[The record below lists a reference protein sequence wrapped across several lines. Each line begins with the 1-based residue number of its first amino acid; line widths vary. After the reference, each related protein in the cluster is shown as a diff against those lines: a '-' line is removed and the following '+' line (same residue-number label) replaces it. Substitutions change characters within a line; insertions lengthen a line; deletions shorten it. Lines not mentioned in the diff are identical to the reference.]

1 MRKKFLSTLL
11 MGALVT
17 ASMSTFTSC
26 KDYDDDINN
35 LQTQIDALTPLKTVK
50 TELQSELAN
59 LQKQLEAKDA
69 QLQEAITK
77 LQTADA
83 DQTKQITKLAADVS
97 GLEARVKTAEEALA
111 KVNEAL
117 KGKASEAELKELA
130 GKVAAVESSL
140 VEPLKQIKELK
151 AGLDDVQTAQ
161 EGIKSDIQEQ
171 KDALEGYKTRLE
183 ALEKQGVSE
192 ADFKKIYDKID
203 EAKKALEDRLSKV
216 EADLA
221 KKSKE
226 FSTEISQLKADAKA
240 LSDRVDEVNKNVNVL
255 NVLLPTELRSI
266 VFAPDSYYYGIEAT
280 KIMTLKY
287 NAYTLPAAV
296 WNVKETKGYDKAER
310 YGSKDGSRV
319 LAFVANYHMN
329 PSTAVIDPATAKV
342 DVLSGDKEYIVARAS
357 NAGLSVA
364 SWKVENGMLKV
375 NLDVTHPE
383 MIKSVMNDGM
393 VTNFATQVTLPGMTL
408 NKDKEVKERTITSDY
423 ATLYAESIKNLKL
436 AHRAGD
442 DVPFLGVESPH
453 KSVLGGPDK
462 DHKHHQLLMQH
473 AFEAGVSGANAP
485 QDYVNYNET
494 LDLRKLVE
502 VHYTNAKGVNRLM
515 TAEELEANGMKYKFE
530 ITALYLG
537 ENKTSE
543 SAHAA
548 INPED
553 GYTFRPQ
560 MPDKEGKQQAYGA
573 EQARPTIGRTPL
585 VRVSLIDKN
594 GNVLDYGYIRI
605 KITEKKDPAEIVPDT
620 HFDYQGPD
628 YNYSYNGECNEPAKE
643 WKYETT
649 WIQTEYD
656 LYHMLGITRE
666 EFEANYG
673 KSPVKD
679 LTNGGLQQYKM
690 SENGKTFEKMEEPI
704 GQANTRNETSP
715 EDGTLTSIL
724 YWKMTPA
731 QAKEFFVTNKNANVQ
746 IAVKYE
752 SKDKSKLPDVFVT
765 FTTGKRIGTD
775 STPAGEVKLADNII
789 SNYWYAANTST
800 PGTAEIHS
808 NTLTPEDNP
817 GGTAEKM
824 ETTFGNV
831 FNGNKIGAT
840 LINVV
845 KDLTEG
851 KEYAAAKLKISLVFD
866 AANKGKE
873 YKGIDGKTYVMSV
886 SEDGKTLNAQIKGN
900 QATQAVAKLTSP
912 DDPSETMIS
921 YQHSDYAHALL
932 NYKDHNSLANDVV
945 KAIIGIKAQNKC
957 AKELALTNNT
967 FDVRFLR
974 PINAKNANKEIVDAS
989 YTEMQTIKATELL
1002 KFTDWRDAWNK
1013 KPGASI
1019 GGAYET
1025 YYGVTGVS
1033 IEGITNGESIS
1044 HNPNVLTNLGQS
1056 DPKTFVPLGEVT
1068 KNIDFVYTA
1077 ADGGTLTYKNLAA
1090 TVQEFQIKIPVTVKY
1105 FWGYITENVTI
1116 TVKKTAGN
1124 AKKF

>member
-1 MRKKFLSTLL
+1 MRKNFLGTLL
-11 MGALVT
+11 MGALIT
-17 ASMSTFTSC
+17 ASVGTFTSC

-140 VEPLKQIKELK
+140 VEHLKQIKELK
-151 AGLDDVQTAQ
+151 AGLEDVKTAQ

-171 KDALEGYKTRLE
+171 KDALEAYKTRLE
-183 ALEKQGVSE
+183 ALEKKGVSE
-192 ADFKKIYDKID
+192 ADLKKIYDKI
-203 EAKKALEDRLSKV
+203 EETNKALDKKLS
-216 EADLA
+216 E
-221 KKSKE
+221 
-226 FSTEISQLKADAKA
+226 EIAQLKADAKA

-310 YGSKDGSRV
+310 YEAKAGSRV

-502 VHYTNAKGVNRLM
+502 VHYTNAKGENRWM
-515 TAEELEANGMKYKFE
+515 SPDELEANGMKYKFE

-605 KITEKKDPAEIVPDT
+605 KITEKKDPAEIVPDK

>member
-1 MRKKFLSTLL
+1 
-11 MGALVT
+11 MGALIT
-17 ASMSTFTSC
+17 ASVGTFTSC

-140 VEPLKQIKELK
+140 VEHLKQIKELK
-151 AGLDDVQTAQ
+151 AGLEDVKTAQ

-171 KDALEGYKTRLE
+171 KDALEAYKTRLE
-183 ALEKQGVSE
+183 ALEKKGVSE
-192 ADFKKIYDKID
+192 ADLKKIYDKI
-203 EAKKALEDRLSKV
+203 EETNKALDKKLS
-216 EADLA
+216 E
-221 KKSKE
+221 
-226 FSTEISQLKADAKA
+226 EIAQLKADAKA

-310 YGSKDGSRV
+310 YEAKAGSRV

-502 VHYTNAKGVNRLM
+502 VHYTNAKGENRWM
-515 TAEELEANGMKYKFE
+515 SPDELEANGMKYKFE

-605 KITEKKDPAEIVPDT
+605 KITEKKDPAEIVPDK

>member
-1 MRKKFLSTLL
+1 

-140 VEPLKQIKELK
+140 VEHLKQIKELK
-151 AGLDDVQTAQ
+151 AGLEDVKTAQ

-171 KDALEGYKTRLE
+171 KDALEAYKTRLE
-183 ALEKQGVSE
+183 ALEKKGVSE
-192 ADFKKIYDKID
+192 ADLKKIYDKIE
-203 EAKKALEDRLSKV
+203 EATKALDKKLS
-216 EADLA
+216 E
-221 KKSKE
+221 
-226 FSTEISQLKADAKA
+226 EIAQLKADAKS
-240 LSDRVDEVNKNVNVL
+240 LSDKIDAVSTNVNVL

-266 VFAPDSYYYGIEAT
+266 VFAPDSYYWGIEAT
-280 KIMTLKY
+280 KIQTLKY
-287 NAYTLPAAV
+287 NAYTLSPVA

-310 YGSKDGSRV
+310 YEAKAGSRV

-342 DVLSGDKEYIVARAS
+342 NVLSGDKEYTRAAAE
-357 NAGLSVA
+357 AGLSVA
-364 SWKVENGMLKV
+364 SWTVEGGMLKV
-375 NLDVTHPE
+375 NLDVTNPE
-383 MIKSVMNDGM
+383 KIKSVKENEM
-393 VTNFATQVTLPGMTL
+393 VTVFATQVTLPGMTL
-408 NKDKEVKERTITSDY
+408 NKDQNIAERTITSDY
-423 ATLYAESIKNLKL
+423 ATLYAESISGLKL
-436 AHRAGD
+436 AHRAGE
-442 DVPFLGVESPH
+442 DVPFLGVESPN

-473 AFEAGVSGANAP
+473 AFEAGVSGKYGP
-485 QDYVNYNET
+485 QDSVNYNET

-502 VHYTNAKGVNRLM
+502 VHYKNAKGVNRLM
-515 TAEELEANGMKYKFE
+515 TAEDFEANGMKYKFE
-530 ITALYLG
+530 ITALYYG
-537 ENKTSE
+537 DNKTSE

-560 MPDKEGKQQAYGA
+560 LPEYDEKHIGKQQAYGA
-573 EQARPTIGRTPL
+573 DQARATIGRTPL
-585 VRVSLIDKN
+585 VRVSLLDKD
-594 GNVLDYGYIRI
+594 GKVLDYGYIRI
-605 KITEKKDPAEIVPDT
+605 KITEKKTPATVEPDK
-620 HFDYQGPD
+620 HVDYQGPD
-628 YNYSYNGECNEPAKE
+628 YNYSYNGECTDPATE
-643 WKYETT
+643 WRYETK

-656 LYHMLGITRE
+656 LYHMLNITRE

-673 KSPVKD
+673 TSPVKD
-679 LTNGGLQQYKM
+679 ANSGGGLQQYKL
-690 SENGKTFEKMEEPI
+690 SANGKTFEKMAEPI
-704 GQANTRNETSP
+704 GLAYTRNETSP

-724 YWKMTPA
+724 GWKLTA
-731 QAKEFFVTNKNANVQ
+731 AEAKEFFVTNKKANVQ

-752 SKDKSKLPDVFVT
+752 SKDKSKYPDVFVT
-765 FTTGKRIGTD
+765 FKTGKRTGTD

-817 GGTAEKM
+817 NGTADKM
-824 ETTFGNV
+824 ETTFGDV
-831 FNGNKIGAT
+831 FKGNKIGAS
-840 LINVV
+840 LIKVV
-845 KDLTEG
+845 KDLTAD
-851 KEYAAAKLKISLVFD
+851 KEYAAAKLKLSLVFD
-866 AANKGKE
+866 AANTGKE

-900 QATQAVAKLTSP
+900 QAKNPVATLTSP
-912 DDPSETMIS
+912 EDPSETMIA
-921 YQHSDYAHALL
+921 YQHNEYAHALL
-932 NYKDHNSLANDVV
+932 NYKDHKSLANDVV
-945 KAIIGIKAQNKC
+945 KAIIGIKAQNGC
-957 AKELALTNNT
+957 AKDLALTNNK

-974 PINAKNANKEIVDAS
+974 PINAENANKVIVDAS
-989 YTEMQTIKATELL
+989 YVEMQKIKATDLL

-1013 KPGASI
+1013 KQAAGI
-1019 GGAYET
+1019 GGEYEK

-1033 IEGITNGESIS
+1033 IEGIEDGQSIS
-1044 HNPNVLTNLGQS
+1044 LNPNVLTNLGQS
-1056 DPKTFVPLGEVT
+1056 DPKNFVPLGDVT
-1068 KNIDFVYTA
+1068 KNIDFVYTV
-1077 ADGGTLTYKNLAA
+1077 ADGGTLTYKNLSA

-1105 FWGYITENVTI
+1105 LWGYITENVTI
-1116 TVKKTAGN
+1116 TVKKTANN

>member
-1 MRKKFLSTLL
+1 

-117 KGKASEAELKELA
+117 EGKASEAELKELA
-130 GKVAAVESSL
+130 GKVAAVEGSL

-151 AGLDDVQTAQ
+151 AGLDDVKTAQ

-171 KDALEGYKTRLE
+171 KDALKGYKTRLE
-183 ALEKQGVSE
+183 ALEKKGLSE
-192 ADFKKIYDKID
+192 ADLKKIYDKI
-203 EAKKALEDRLSKV
+203 EETNKALDKKLS
-216 EADLA
+216 E
-221 KKSKE
+221 
-226 FSTEISQLKADAKA
+226 EIAQLKADAKA

-502 VHYTNAKGVNRLM
+502 VHYTNAKGENRWM
-515 TAEELEANGMKYKFE
+515 SPDELEANGMKYKFE

-605 KITEKKDPAEIVPDT
+605 KITEKKDPAEIVPDK

-851 KEYAAAKLKISLVFD
+851 NEYAAAKLKISLVFD

>member
-140 VEPLKQIKELK
+140 VEHLKQIKELK
-151 AGLDDVQTAQ
+151 AGLEDVKTAQ

-171 KDALEGYKTRLE
+171 KDALEAYKTRLE
-183 ALEKQGVSE
+183 ALEKKGVSE
-192 ADFKKIYDKID
+192 ADLKKIYDKIE
-203 EAKKALEDRLSKV
+203 EAKKALDKKLS
-216 EADLA
+216 E
-221 KKSKE
+221 
-226 FSTEISQLKADAKA
+226 EIAQLKADAKS
-240 LSDRVDEVNKNVNVL
+240 LSDKIDAVSTNVNVL

-266 VFAPDSYYYGIEAT
+266 VFAPDSYYWGIEAT
-280 KIMTLKY
+280 KIQTLKFD
-287 NAYTLPAAV
+287 AYTLSPVA

-310 YGSKDGSRV
+310 YEAKAGSRV

-342 DVLSGDKEYIVARAS
+342 NVLSGDKEYTRAAAE
-357 NAGLSVA
+357 AGLSVA
-364 SWKVENGMLKV
+364 SWTVEGGMLKV
-375 NLDVTHPE
+375 NLDVTNPE
-383 MIKSVMNDGM
+383 KIKSVKENEM
-393 VTNFATQVTLPGMTL
+393 VTVFATQVTLPGMTL
-408 NKDKEVKERTITSDY
+408 NKDQNIAERTITSDY
-423 ATLYAESIKNLKL
+423 ATLYAESISGLKL
-436 AHRAGD
+436 AHRAGE
-442 DVPFLGVESPH
+442 DVPFLGVESPN

-473 AFEAGVSGANAP
+473 AFEAGVSGKYGP
-485 QDYVNYNET
+485 QDSVNYNET

-502 VHYTNAKGVNRLM
+502 VHYKNAKGVNRLM
-515 TAEELEANGMKYKFE
+515 TAEDFEANGMKFKFE
-530 ITALYLG
+530 ITALYYG
-537 ENKTSE
+537 DNKTSE

-560 MPDKEGKQQAYGA
+560 LPEYDEKHIGKQQAYGA
-573 EQARPTIGRTPL
+573 DQARATIGRTPL
-585 VRVSLIDKN
+585 VRVSLLDKD
-594 GNVLDYGYIRI
+594 GKVLDYGYIRI
-605 KITEKKDPAEIVPDT
+605 KITEKKTPATVEPDK
-620 HFDYQGPD
+620 HVDYQGPD
-628 YNYSYNGECNEPAKE
+628 YNYSYNGECTDPATE
-643 WKYETT
+643 WRYETK

-656 LYHMLGITRE
+656 LYHMLNITRE

-673 KSPVKD
+673 TSPVKD
-679 LTNGGLQQYKM
+679 ANSGGGLQQYKL
-690 SENGKTFEKMEEPI
+690 SANGKTFEKMAEPI
-704 GQANTRNETSP
+704 GLAYTRNETSP

-724 YWKMTPA
+724 GWKMTAA
-731 QAKEFFVTNKNANVQ
+731 QAKEFFVTNKKANVQ

-752 SKDKSKLPDVFVT
+752 SKDKSKYPDVFVT
-765 FTTGKRIGTD
+765 FKTGKRTGTD

-789 SNYWYAANTST
+789 SNYWYATNTST

-817 GGTAEKM
+817 NGTADKM
-824 ETTFGNV
+824 ETTFGDV
-831 FNGNKIGAT
+831 FKGNKIGAS
-840 LINVV
+840 LINVLT
-845 KDLTEG
+845 DQTEG
-851 KEYAAAKLKISLVFD
+851 KEYAAAKLKLSLVFD
-866 AANKGKE
+866 AANTGKE

-900 QATQAVAKLTSP
+900 QAKNPVATLTSP
-912 DDPSETMIS
+912 EDPSETMIA
-921 YQHSDYAHALL
+921 YQHNEYAHALL
-932 NYKDHNSLANDVV
+932 NYKDHKSLANDVV
-945 KAIIGIKAQNKC
+945 KAIIGIKAQNGC
-957 AKELALTNNT
+957 AKDLALTNNK

-974 PINAKNANKEIVDAS
+974 PINAENANKVIVDAS
-989 YTEMQTIKATELL
+989 YVEMQKIKATDLL

-1013 KPGASI
+1013 KQAAGI
-1019 GGAYET
+1019 GGEYEK

-1033 IEGITNGESIS
+1033 IEGIEDGQSIS
-1044 HNPNVLTNLGQS
+1044 LNPNVLTNLGQS
-1056 DPKTFVPLGEVT
+1056 DPKKFVPLGDVT

-1077 ADGGTLTYKNLAA
+1077 ADGGTLTYKNLSA

-1105 FWGYITENVTI
+1105 LWGYITENVTI
-1116 TVKKTAGN
+1116 TVQKTANN

>member
-1 MRKKFLSTLL
+1 

-69 QLQEAITK
+69 QLQESITK

-140 VEPLKQIKELK
+140 VEHLKQIKELK
-151 AGLDDVQTAQ
+151 AGLEDVKTAQ

-171 KDALEGYKTRLE
+171 KDALEAYKTRLE
-183 ALEKQGVSE
+183 ALEKKGVSE
-192 ADFKKIYDKID
+192 ADLKKIYDKIE
-203 EAKKALEDRLSKV
+203 EAKKALDKKLS
-216 EADLA
+216 E
-221 KKSKE
+221 
-226 FSTEISQLKADAKA
+226 EIAQLKADAKS
-240 LSDRVDEVNKNVNVL
+240 LSDKIDAVSTNVNVL

-266 VFAPDSYYYGIEAT
+266 VFAPDSYYWGIEAT
-280 KIMTLKY
+280 KIQTLKFD
-287 NAYTLPAAV
+287 AYTLSPVA

-310 YGSKDGSRV
+310 YEAKAGSRV

-342 DVLSGDKEYIVARAS
+342 NVLSGDKEYTRAAAE
-357 NAGLSVA
+357 AGLSVA
-364 SWKVENGMLKV
+364 SWTVEGGMLKV
-375 NLDVTHPE
+375 NLDVTNPE
-383 MIKSVMNDGM
+383 KIKSVKENEM
-393 VTNFATQVTLPGMTL
+393 VTVFATQVTLPGMTL
-408 NKDKEVKERTITSDY
+408 NKDQNIAERTITSDY
-423 ATLYAESIKNLKL
+423 ATLYAESISGLKL
-436 AHRAGD
+436 AHRAGE
-442 DVPFLGVESPH
+442 DVPFLGVESPN

-473 AFEAGVSGANAP
+473 AFEAGVSGKYGP
-485 QDYVNYNET
+485 QDSVNYNET

-502 VHYTNAKGVNRLM
+502 VHYKNAKGVNRLM
-515 TAEELEANGMKYKFE
+515 TAEDFEANGMKFKFE
-530 ITALYLG
+530 ITALYYG
-537 ENKTSE
+537 DNKTSE

-560 MPDKEGKQQAYGA
+560 LPEYDEKHIGKQQAYGA
-573 EQARPTIGRTPL
+573 DQARATIGRTPL
-585 VRVSLIDKN
+585 VRVSLLDKD
-594 GNVLDYGYIRI
+594 GKVLDYGYIRI
-605 KITEKKDPAEIVPDT
+605 KITEKKTPATVEPDK
-620 HFDYQGPD
+620 HVDYQGPD
-628 YNYSYNGECNEPAKE
+628 YNYSYNGECTDPATE
-643 WKYETT
+643 WRYETK

-656 LYHMLGITRE
+656 LYHMLNITRE

-673 KSPVKD
+673 TSPVKD
-679 LTNGGLQQYKM
+679 ANSGGGLQQYKL
-690 SENGKTFEKMEEPI
+690 SANGKTFEKMAEPI
-704 GQANTRNETSP
+704 GLAYTRNETSP

-724 YWKMTPA
+724 GWKMTAA
-731 QAKEFFVTNKNANVQ
+731 QAKEFFVTNKKANVQ

-752 SKDKSKLPDVFVT
+752 SKDKSKYPDVFVT
-765 FTTGKRIGTD
+765 FKTGKRTGTD

-789 SNYWYAANTST
+789 SNYWYATNTST

-817 GGTAEKM
+817 NGTADKM
-824 ETTFGNV
+824 ETTFGDV
-831 FNGNKIGAT
+831 FKGNKIGAS
-840 LINVV
+840 LINVLT
-845 KDLTEG
+845 DQTEG
-851 KEYAAAKLKISLVFD
+851 KEYAAAKLKLSLVFD
-866 AANKGKE
+866 AANTGKE

-900 QATQAVAKLTSP
+900 QAKNPVATLTSP
-912 DDPSETMIS
+912 EDPSETMIA
-921 YQHSDYAHALL
+921 YQHNEYAHALL
-932 NYKDHNSLANDVV
+932 NYKDHKSLANDVV
-945 KAIIGIKAQNKC
+945 KAIIGIKAQNGC
-957 AKELALTNNT
+957 AKDLALTNNK

-974 PINAKNANKEIVDAS
+974 PINAENANKVIVDAS
-989 YTEMQTIKATELL
+989 YVEMQKIKATDLL

-1013 KPGASI
+1013 KQAAGI
-1019 GGAYET
+1019 GGEYEK

-1033 IEGITNGESIS
+1033 IEGIEDGQSIS
-1044 HNPNVLTNLGQS
+1044 LNPNVLTNLGQS
-1056 DPKTFVPLGEVT
+1056 DPKKFVPLGDVT

-1077 ADGGTLTYKNLAA
+1077 ADGGTLTYKNLSA

-1105 FWGYITENVTI
+1105 LWGYITENVTI
-1116 TVKKTAGN
+1116 TVQKTANN